1 MHTQNVKVNVNGA
14 TEASRICERTTPRF
28 DGFVC
33 NIHSRHPFDVIRADV
48 VIQRLE
54 KEANKGCGSYYEIYE
69 SRLLSMAMN
78 WLEELPLND
87 RPALIG
93 AAAKRGIMLTQA
105 AEKRAQG
112 ECDDLMAEL
121 AADY

>member
-1 MHTQNVKVNVNGA
+1 MHTHNVKVNGA

-28 DGFVC
+28 DGFIC

-69 SRLLSMAMN
+69 SRLLAMAMN
-78 WLEELPLND
+78 WMERLPLTD
-87 RPALIG
+87 RPVFMG
-93 AAAKRGIMLTQA
+93 AATKRGIMLTL
-105 AEKRAQG
+105 AEEQRAQASSD
-112 ECDDLMAEL
+112 ELMAEL

>member
-1 MHTQNVKVNVNGA
+1 MHTQNVNVNSA

-69 SRLLSMAMN
+69 SRLLAMAMN
-78 WLEELPLND
+78 WMERLPLTD
-87 RPALIG
+87 RPVFMG
-93 AAAKRGIMLTQA
+93 AATKRGIKLTL
-105 AEKRAQG
+105 AEEQRAQASSD
-112 ECDDLMAEL
+112 ELMAEL